1 MIFASKRRTKVP
13 APPCDFS
20 TSSEERLFSLYAS
33 SIKLPIIKEGMDI
46 GELLVDEI
54 KKMGTGIED
63 NDIIVVAHTA
73 VSKSEGRTRLLKNIK
88 PTDKA
93 IEISRKKNV
102 TNQRFVSHK
111 SKICDDDPRFIQA
124 ILDETE
130 EIIIEY
136 PPIFLVKAK
145 CGNICINA
153 GVDRSNIEDGSVI
166 LLPKDPDLSARKIG
180 ERIAAIEDKKVG
192 VIISDTNGRPF
203 RRGQVGFAIGAYNLD
218 PIRDWKGKE
227 DIFGRILR
235 VSEEAIVDEL
245 AGLANILMGEG
256 DWMTPAVL
264 IRGLSILKEDARGI
278 KTIYRDES
286 TDYIKKAL
294 KKVSKIKDFFNN
306 QSDIT

>member
-1 MIFASKRRTKVP
+1 MVFMNSIKDLIKKILHDTTTFSRSVDASIF
-13 APPCDFS
+13 
-20 TSSEERLFSLYAS
+20 SSRQAQKLSAYP
-33 SIKLPIIKEGMDI
+33 IKLPMIKEGMDI
-46 GELLVDEI
+46 GDLLVDGI
-54 KKMGTGIED
+54 KKMGLNIDD

-73 VSKSEGRTRLLKNIK
+73 VSKSEGRIRLLADIK
-88 PTDKA
+88 PTEKA
-93 IEISRKKNV
+93 VEIARKK
-102 TNQRFVSHK
+102 
-111 SKICDDDPRFIQA
+111 DDDPRFIQA

-166 LLPKDPDLSARKIG
+166 VLPKDPDLSAKKIS
-180 ERIAAIEDKKVG
+180 ERIFEIENKKVG

-203 RRGQVGFAIGAYNLD
+203 RRGQVGFAIGAYNID
-218 PIRDWKGKE
+218 PIRDWRGKE
-227 DIFGRILR
+227 DMFGRILR

-245 AGLANILMGEG
+245 AALANILMGEG

-264 IRGLSILKEDARGI
+264 IRGLSVVKEDSSGV

-286 TDYIKKAL
+286 TDYVRKAL
-294 KKVSKIKDFFNN
+294 KEVSKIKNFF
-306 QSDIT
+306 

>member
-1 MIFASKRRTKVP
+1 MVFMNSIKDLIKKILHDTTTFFRSVDASIF
-13 APPCDFS
+13 
-20 TSSEERLFSLYAS
+20 SSRQAQKLSAYP
-33 SIKLPIIKEGMDI
+33 IKLPMIKEGMDI
-46 GELLVDEI
+46 GDLLVDGI
-54 KKMGTGIED
+54 KKMGLNIDD

-73 VSKSEGRTRLLKNIK
+73 VSKSEGRIRLLADIK
-88 PTDKA
+88 PTEKA
-93 IEISRKKNV
+93 VEIARKK
-102 TNQRFVSHK
+102 
-111 SKICDDDPRFIQA
+111 DDDPRFIQA

-166 LLPKDPDLSARKIG
+166 VLPKDPDLSAKKIS
-180 ERIAAIEDKKVG
+180 ERIFEIENKKVG

-203 RRGQVGFAIGAYNLD
+203 RRGQVGFAIGAYNID
-218 PIRDWKGKE
+218 PIRDWRGKE
-227 DIFGRILR
+227 DMFGRILR

-245 AGLANILMGEG
+245 AALANILMGEG

-264 IRGLSILKEDARGI
+264 IRGLSVVKEDSSGV

-286 TDYIKKAL
+286 TDYVRKAL
-294 KKVSKIKDFFNN
+294 KEVSRIKNFF
-306 QSDIT
+306 DR